1 MAVSASIKK
10 KKIEE
15 LVGENYVFAAV
26 LHYFG
31 IEFYNYSEKTL
42 EQVCHEKGLASQKVI
57 FQLES
62 IADQSVHDLE
72 LQQYPIDLIIEY
84 LKHTHH
90 IFVKQRLP
98 YIAGLIQSFEPEDI
112 TLAQIAKDLKFVFP
126 MFVQE
131 FIYHL
136 YEEEDTLFYY
146 IRELNKNKAEY
157 ALFELLES
165 NSIQHYAYDH
175 HTHDNEMEGIK
186 SIMANHVGDLG
197 QDLHLKVINAELE
210 QLEKE
215 LKLHARIENEILFP
229 KALQLEKQVMASI
242 QQKVG
247 LN

>member
-1 MAVSASIKK
+1 MKK
-10 KKIEE
+10 KKIED

-31 IEFYNYSEKTL
+31 IEFYNYSDKTL
-42 EQVCHEKGLASQKVI
+42 EQVCNEKGLNSQKVI
-57 FQLES
+57 SQLES
-62 IADQSVHDLE
+62 IESLSSEDLHLE
-72 LQQYPIDLIIEY
+72 QFPTELIIEY
-84 LKHTHH
+84 LKHAHH

-112 TLAQIAKDLKFVFP
+112 ELALIAKDLKFVFP

-136 YEEEDTLFYY
+136 YEEEDTLFRY
-146 IRELNKNKAEY
+146 IHELNKSKTDY
-157 ALFELLES
+157 SVYSLLEL
-165 NSIQHYAYDH
+165 NSIQKYAHDH
-175 HTHDNEMEGIK
+175 HSHDDEMEGLKAITAHASNK
-186 SIMANHVGDLG
+186 IT
-197 QDLHLKVINAELE
+197 QDLHLKVIYAELE

-229 KALQLEKQVMASI
+229 KALQLERELALSV
-242 QQKVG
+242 QKKVS